1 MRHAAQNLARRLA
14 HGRTPVTDGAGP
26 AEAAARFP
34 LPDYAAAQFDLVDP
48 PECDMVMKGGITS
61 GIVYPY
67 AILEIA
73 TKYRFRSLGGT
84 SAGAIAAAFAAAA
97 EYGRRSGR
105 KDSFLLL
112 KRYSDELPDKLLSLF
127 QPSPPLLPA
136 VDVAKSMIRA
146 GGVRPLVGRILRHA
160 IAPAAAS
167 AALLGIPSWLFDTG
181 LYATI
186 LASLLGA
193 LVGGGAGAFLWAR
206 RALLRPLLDAWRDLP
221 DQDFGFCT
229 GKTQPGHDG
238 PALTDW
244 IYGALQHIAFGDPAH
259 GKPLTFG
266 DLLDAPAGT
275 APIDLKVVTTN
286 LSMRRPHTL
295 PRLGMAAAF
304 LPNHWDRLFPKAVMD
319 YLYGGGT
326 KAWQR
331 HDKAWLF
338 PREQNLPV
346 VIAVR
351 MSLSFPLLFTAVPLL
366 IKDRELPSIIGSL
379 GGEASGAVR
388 TAHFSDGGISSNFPI
403 HIFDNW
409 LPTRPTF
416 AFSLDELMIEG
427 DAVNSLA
434 HRVMLPETTAQGM
447 GVPVKPLRTLPDF
460 AWQILNSA
468 KDWQDQL
475 LSELTG
481 QRERIARIFL
491 TDREGG
497 LNLDMPPEISR
508 SLMHW
513 GWQAGRKFTEGD
525 FDFDEHRWRR
535 LLVLYR
541 HLEQNLATMDAVWKG
556 GFEQWYEGYAPV
568 ARSYKELSQTDRK
581 RIAAHI
587 RALLAAEQ
595 SSEGDIVGAD
605 RKFPRKAGVLKVS
618 PKY

>member
-1 MRHAAQNLARRLA
+1 MNGQ
-14 HGRTPVTDGAGP
+14 G
-26 AEAAARFP
+26 EAAEGAVSTFI
-34 LPDYAAAQFDLVDP
+34 LPDYAEEQFDLLHP

-112 KRYSDELPDKLLSLF
+112 KRYSDELPDTLLSLF
-127 QPSPPLLPA
+127 QPSPELLPA
-136 VDVAKSMIRA
+136 VEVAKSMIRA
-146 GGVRPLVGRILRHA
+146 GGVRPLLLCALRHA
-160 IAPAAAS
+160 ALPALGS
-167 AALLGIPSWLFDTG
+167 AALLSVPSWLLGAG
-181 LYATI
+181 LYATL
-186 LASLLGA
+186 LAALLGG
-193 LVGGGAGAFLWAR
+193 LVGGVTGAFFWAQW
-206 RALLRPLLDAWRDLP
+206 ALIQPLADGWKHLP
-221 DQDFGFCT
+221 ENDFGFCT
-229 GKTQPGHDG
+229 GKTQTGHDG
-238 PALTDW
+238 PGLTDW
-244 IYGALQHIAFGDPAH
+244 IHGAIQHIAFGDPTHAR
-259 GKPLTFG
+259 PLTFG
-266 DLLDAPAGT
+266 DLLQAPDGK

-304 LPNHWDRLFPKAVMD
+304 LPDHWDRLFPKAVMD

-331 HDKAWLF
+331 HKDAWLF
-338 PREQNLPV
+338 PREENLPV
-346 VIAVR
+346 VVAVR

-366 IKDRELPSIIGSL
+366 IKDRELPSIVGSL
-379 GGEASGAVR
+379 GGEPFGTIR

-403 HIFDNW
+403 HMFDSW

-416 AFSLDELMIEG
+416 AFSLDELILEG

-434 HRVMLPETTAQGM
+434 QRVALPKTTVQGM
-447 GVPVKPLRTLPDF
+447 GVPVKQLRTLPDF

-481 QRERIARIFL
+481 QRERIVRIFL
-491 TDREGG
+491 TEKEGG
-497 LNLDMPPEISR
+497 LNLNMPPEVSR
-508 SLMHW
+508 SLMYW
-513 GWQAGRKFTEGD
+513 GYQAGRKFTEGD
-525 FDFDEHRWRR
+525 FSFDEHKWRR

-541 HLEQNLATMDAVWKG
+541 HLEQNLAAMEQVWEG
-556 GFEQWYEGYAPV
+556 GFADWYEQYAPI
-568 ARSYKELSQTDRK
+568 ARSYKDLSQADRK
-581 RIAAHI
+581 RIATHV
-587 RALLAAEQ
+587 RALLAARDM
-595 SSEGDIVGAD
+595 SEEVIRGAE
-605 RKFPRKAGVLKVS
+605 RKFPRKAGVLKVA